1 MSLMARFTTLL
12 SAKANK
18 ILDAADDPDADMDLS
33 YQKMMTSLQ
42 ETKAHLADV
51 IAEQVT
57 LEHQMADHQ
66 AAIDRHDSDAHIA
79 MKAGREDLAR
89 MALADKEAETH
100 KLAPIQAS
108 CEHVKQ
114 QAEKLKQYEHKLEQK
129 IEEFR
134 TEKES
139 LKAEHHAAEAELKV
153 DQQLAGIGKGLG
165 GVEDTIQRARDK
177 THAMSAKAE
186 AMERMMND
194 GTIHDPLDHRSQ
206 SEHEIEK
213 LHDTSEI
220 DDQLAKL
227 RAEMGQSTPAAAPS
241 AADPAKP

>member
-1 MSLMARFTTLL
+1 MSLLARFTSLL
-12 SAKANK
+12 AAKANK
-18 ILDAADDPDADMDLS
+18 VLDAADDPDADLDLS
-33 YQKMMTSLQ
+33 YQKMLASLQ

-51 IAEQVT
+51 IAEQVM
-57 LEHQMADHQ
+57 LEHQIADHL
-66 AAIDRHDSDAHIA
+66 AVIDRHDSDARFA

-100 KLAPIQAS
+100 KLAPIQTS
-108 CEHVKQ
+108 FDHVRQ
-114 QAEKLKQYEHKLEQK
+114 QAEKLKQYEHRLEQK
-129 IEEFR
+129 IEQFR

-139 LKAEHHAAEAELKV
+139 LKAEHHAAESEIKI
-153 DQQLAGIGKGLG
+153 DQQLASIGTGLG

-194 GTIHDPLDHRSQ
+194 GTVHDPLDHRSR

-220 DDQLAKL
+220 DDELAKL
-227 RAEMGQSTPAAAPS
+227 RAEMSQNPPQAT
-241 AADPAKP
+241 DPTKP